1 MRHPRFSV
9 GMGILTAV
17 LAGTAMFALHAAP
30 PEMDTVDPAPVP
42 AWWKAVAASG
52 PVETRTGA
60 IEESW
65 APVRRGDR
73 LEPRNLVRTGHRG
86 RTTLTRSGDV
96 LMVDPESQVE
106 LPPLTGDESSV
117 VQSSG
122 SVIYEVGRREGRD
135 FKVVTPY
142 LVAGV
147 KGTIFMVTVADSYA
161 SVTVEEGL
169 VEVTSLTS
177 GESLDVGAGESV
189 QLDALADSEM
199 EHVSLRTKADR
210 TAAEANKDARKLARA
225 DLRRL
230 AHAVAQRHEIIM
242 DDLDPAAGL
251 GDAGTAE
258 PGLGELDSRQQNAIE
273 EDLDTRQNDL
283 TNEEPSEELINN
295 RKAKAPD
302 VTETPVQP

>member
-1 MRHPRFSV
+1 MRHRRISV
-9 GMGILTAV
+9 GMVMLTVA
-17 LAGTAMFALHAAP
+17 LAGTVLTALHAAP
-30 PEMDTVDPAPVP
+30 PEIDTVDPAPVP

-52 PVETRTGA
+52 PVETRPGA

-73 LEPRNLVRTGHRG
+73 LEPLNLVRTGHRG

-96 LMVDPESQVE
+96 LMVDPESQVA

-117 VQSSG
+117 VQTSG

-169 VEVTSLTS
+169 VEVTSLAS

-189 QLDALADSEM
+189 QLDAMADSEM
-199 EHVSLRTKADR
+199 EHVSLRAKADSA
-210 TAAEANKDARKLARA
+210 AAEANKDARKLARA

-242 DDLDPAAGL
+242 DDLDPVGS
-251 GDAGTAE
+251 GEGGEVDS
-258 PGLGELDSRQQNAIE
+258 GLGELDNRQRNAIE
-273 EDLDTRQNDL
+273 EEIDTRQNDL
-283 TNEEPSEELINN
+283 TNEEPSQELINN
-295 RKAKAPD
+295 RKAKTAD
-302 VTETPVQP
+302 VTETPAQP

>member
-9 GMGILTAV
+9 GMGTLTAL

-52 PVETRTGA
+52 PVETRLGA

-73 LEPRNLVRTGHRG
+73 LEPLNLVRTGHRG

-117 VQSSG
+117 VQTSG

-169 VEVTSLTS
+169 VEVTSLAS

-189 QLDALADSEM
+189 QLDAMADSEM
-199 EHVSLRTKADR
+199 EHVSLRAKADR

-242 DDLDPAAGL
+242 DDLDPVGP
-251 GDAGTAE
+251 GEGGEVDS
-258 PGLGELDSRQQNAIE
+258 GLGELDDRHRNSIE
-273 EDLDTRQNDL
+273 EEIDTRENDL
-283 TNEEPSEELINN
+283 TNEDPSQELID
-295 RKAKAPD
+295 RKAKTAD
-302 VTETPVQP
+302 VTETPAQPL

>member
-1 MRHPRFSV
+1 MRHPRISV
-9 GMGILTAV
+9 GMVMLTAV
-17 LAGTAMFALHAAP
+17 LACIVLTALHAAP
-30 PEMDTVDPAPVP
+30 PEIDTVDPAPVP

-52 PVETRTGA
+52 PVDTRPGA

-73 LEPRNLVRTGHRG
+73 LEPLNVVRTGHRG

-117 VQSSG
+117 VQTSG

-169 VEVTSLTS
+169 VEVTSLAS

-189 QLDALADSEM
+189 QLDAMADSEM
-199 EHVSLRTKADR
+199 EHVSLRAKADSA
-210 TAAEANKDARKLARA
+210 AAEANKDARKLARA

-242 DDLDPAAGL
+242 DDLGPVGSGEGGEVDS
-251 GDAGTAE
+251 
-258 PGLGELDSRQQNAIE
+258 GLGELDNRQRNAIE
-273 EDLDTRQNDL
+273 EEIDTRQNDL
-283 TNEEPSEELINN
+283 TNEEPSQELINN
-295 RKAKAPD
+295 RKAKTAD
-302 VTETPVQP
+302 VTETPAQP

>member
-1 MRHPRFSV
+1 MRRPRFSV
-9 GMGILTAV
+9 GMGILTAALV
-17 LAGTAMFALHAAP
+17 GTALIALHAAP
-30 PEMDTVDPAPVP
+30 PEIDVIDPAQAT

-52 PVETRTGA
+52 PVETRPGA

-73 LEPRNLVRTGHRG
+73 LEPLNLVRTGQRG
-86 RTTLTRSGDV
+86 RATLTRSGDI
-96 LMVDPESQVE
+96 LMVDPGSQVE

-122 SVIYEVGRREGRD
+122 SVIYEVDRREGRD

-147 KGTIFMVTVADSYA
+147 KGTIFMVTVTDSYA

-169 VEVTSLTS
+169 VEVTSLAS

-189 QLDALADSEM
+189 QLDAMADGKL
-199 EHVSLRTKADR
+199 EHVSLRAKADR
-210 TAAEANKDARKLARA
+210 ATSAASKEARNLARA

-230 AHAVAQRHEIIM
+230 AHVVAQRHEIIM
-242 DDLDPAAGL
+242 DDLDPAAGYV
-251 GDAGTAE
+251 DAGPTE
-258 PGLGELDSRQQNAIE
+258 SGLGELDNRQRNAIE
-273 EDLDTRQNDL
+273 DELDTRQNDL
-283 TNEEPSEELINN
+283 TNEEPSEELIN
-295 RKAKAPD
+295 RKAKTQD
-302 VTETPVQP
+302 VTQTPAQP

>member
-1 MRHPRFSV
+1 MRHPRISF
-9 GMGILTAV
+9 GMVMLTVA
-17 LAGTAMFALHAAP
+17 LAGTVLTALHAAP
-30 PEMDTVDPAPVP
+30 PEIDTVDPAPVP

-52 PVETRTGA
+52 PVETRPGA

-73 LEPRNLVRTGHRG
+73 LEPLNLVRTGHRG
-86 RTTLTRSGDV
+86 RATLTRSGDV
-96 LMVDPESQVE
+96 LMVDPESQVA
-106 LPPLTGDESSV
+106 LPLLTGDESSV
-117 VQSSG
+117 VQTSG

-169 VEVTSLTS
+169 VEVTSLAS

-189 QLDALADSEM
+189 QLDAMADSEM
-199 EHVSLRTKADR
+199 EHVSLRAKADSA
-210 TAAEANKDARKLARA
+210 AAEANKDARKLARA

-242 DDLDPAAGL
+242 DDLDPVGS
-251 GDAGTAE
+251 GEGGEVDS
-258 PGLGELDSRQQNAIE
+258 GLGELDNRQRNAIE
-273 EDLDTRQNDL
+273 EEIDTRQNDL
-283 TNEEPSEELINN
+283 TNEEPSQELINN
-295 RKAKAPD
+295 RKAKTAD
-302 VTETPVQP
+302 VTETPAQP

>member
-1 MRHPRFSV
+1 MRHRRISV
-9 GMGILTAV
+9 GMVMLTVA
-17 LAGTAMFALHAAP
+17 LAGTVLTALHAAP
-30 PEMDTVDPAPVP
+30 PEIDTVDPAPVP

-52 PVETRTGA
+52 PVETRPGA

-73 LEPRNLVRTGHRG
+73 LEPLNLVRTGHRG
-86 RTTLTRSGDV
+86 RATLTRSGDV
-96 LMVDPESQVE
+96 LMVDPESQVA
-106 LPPLTGDESSV
+106 LPLLTGDESSV
-117 VQSSG
+117 VQTSG

-169 VEVTSLTS
+169 VEVTSLAS

-189 QLDALADSEM
+189 QLDAMADSEM
-199 EHVSLRTKADR
+199 EHVSLGAKADR
-210 TAAEANKDARKLARA
+210 AAAEANKDARKLARA

-242 DDLDPAAGL
+242 DDLDPVGS
-251 GDAGTAE
+251 GEGGEVDS
-258 PGLGELDSRQQNAIE
+258 GLGELDNRQRNAIE
-273 EDLDTRQNDL
+273 EEIDTRQNDL
-283 TNEEPSEELINN
+283 TNEEPSQELINN
-295 RKAKAPD
+295 RKAKTAD
-302 VTETPVQP
+302 VTETPAQP

>member
-1 MRHPRFSV
+1 M
-9 GMGILTAV
+9 LATALV
-17 LAGTAMFALHAAP
+17 GTALIALHAAP
-30 PEMDTVDPAPVP
+30 AELEAVDSVQAPGS
-42 AWWKAVAASG
+42 WKAVAASG
-52 PVETRTGA
+52 PVETRPGA
-60 IEESW
+60 IEASW

-73 LEPRNLVRTGHRG
+73 LQPLNMVRTGQRG

-169 VEVTSLTS
+169 VEVTSLAS

-189 QLDALADSEM
+189 QFDAMADSEM
-199 EHVSLRTKADR
+199 EVVSLRAKADR
-210 TAAEANKDARKLARA
+210 TGAGADKEARKLARA
-225 DLRRL
+225 DFRRL
-230 AHAVAQRHEIIM
+230 ARAVEQRNEIIM
-242 DDLDPAAGL
+242 DDLDPTAEL
-251 GDAGTAE
+251 GDAGTDDS
-258 PGLGELDSRQQNAIE
+258 GLGELDNRQRNAIE
-273 EDLDTRQNDL
+273 EEIDTRQNDL
-283 TNEEPSEELINN
+283 TNEEPSQELINN
-295 RKAKAPD
+295 RKAKTAD
-302 VTETPVQP
+302 VTETPAQQ

>member
-1 MRHPRFSV
+1 MRHRRISV
-9 GMGILTAV
+9 GMVMLTVA
-17 LAGTAMFALHAAP
+17 LAGTVLTALHAAP
-30 PEMDTVDPAPVP
+30 PEIDTVDPAPVP

-52 PVETRTGA
+52 PVETRPGA

-73 LEPRNLVRTGHRG
+73 LEPLNLVRTGHRG
-86 RTTLTRSGDV
+86 RATLTRSGDV
-96 LMVDPESQVE
+96 LMVDPESQVA
-106 LPPLTGDESSV
+106 LPLLTGDESSV
-117 VQSSG
+117 VQTSG

-169 VEVTSLTS
+169 VQVTSLAS

-189 QLDALADSEM
+189 QLDAMADSEM
-199 EHVSLRTKADR
+199 EHVSLRAKADSA
-210 TAAEANKDARKLARA
+210 AAEANKDARKLARA

-242 DDLDPAAGL
+242 DDLDPVGS
-251 GDAGTAE
+251 GEGGEVDS
-258 PGLGELDSRQQNAIE
+258 GLGELDNRQRNAIE
-273 EDLDTRQNDL
+273 EEIDTRQNDL
-283 TNEEPSEELINN
+283 TNEEPSQELINN
-295 RKAKAPD
+295 RKAKTAD
-302 VTETPVQP
+302 VTETPAQP

>member
-1 MRHPRFSV
+1 MRHPRISF
-9 GMGILTAV
+9 GMVMLTVA
-17 LAGTAMFALHAAP
+17 LAGTVLTALHAAP
-30 PEMDTVDPAPVP
+30 PEIDTVDPAPVP

-52 PVETRTGA
+52 PVETRPGA

-73 LEPRNLVRTGHRG
+73 LEPLNLVRTGHRG
-86 RTTLTRSGDV
+86 RATLTRSGDV
-96 LMVDPESQVE
+96 LMVDPESQVA

-117 VQSSG
+117 VQTSG

-147 KGTIFMVTVADSYA
+147 KGTIFMVTVTDSYA

-169 VEVTSLTS
+169 VEVTSLAS

-189 QLDALADSEM
+189 QLDAMADSEM
-199 EHVSLRTKADR
+199 EHVSLRVKAER
-210 TAAEANKDARKLARA
+210 TAAEPNNDARKLARA

-242 DDLDPAAGL
+242 DDLDPVGS
-251 GDAGTAE
+251 GEGGEVDS
-258 PGLGELDSRQQNAIE
+258 GLGELDNRQRNAIE
-273 EDLDTRQNDL
+273 EEIDTRQNDL
-283 TNEEPSEELINN
+283 ANEEPSQEFINN
-295 RKAKAPD
+295 RKAKTAD
-302 VTETPVQP
+302 VTETPAQP

>member
-1 MRHPRFSV
+1 MRHPRFTV
-9 GMGILTAV
+9 GMGVLTAL
-17 LAGTAMFALHAAP
+17 LAGTASFALHADP
-30 PEMDTVDPAPVP
+30 PETDMVDTSPVP

-52 PVETRTGA
+52 PVETRPGA
-60 IEESW
+60 IEEGW

-73 LEPRNLVRTGHRG
+73 LEPLNLVRTGHRG
-86 RTTLTRSGDV
+86 RATLTRSGDV

-106 LPPLTGDESSV
+106 LPPLSGDESSV
-117 VQSSG
+117 VQTSG

-169 VEVTSLTS
+169 VEVTSLAS
-177 GESLDVGAGESV
+177 GVSLDVGAGESV
-189 QLDALADSEM
+189 QLDAMADGEM
-199 EHVSLRTKADR
+199 EHVSLRAKADR
-210 TAAEANKDARKLARA
+210 TAAEASKDARRLARA

-242 DDLDPAAGL
+242 DDLDAVGPGE
-251 GDAGTAE
+251 GGEVDS
-258 PGLGELDSRQQNAIE
+258 GLGELDTRHRNAIE
-273 EDLDTRQNDL
+273 EEIDTRQNDL
-283 TNEEPSEELINN
+283 TNEDPSQELIN

-302 VTETPVQP
+302 VTETPAQPL

>member
-1 MRHPRFSV
+1 MRHRRISV
-9 GMGILTAV
+9 GMVMLTVA
-17 LAGTAMFALHAAP
+17 LAGTVLTALHAAP
-30 PEMDTVDPAPVP
+30 PEIDTVDPAPVP

-52 PVETRTGA
+52 PVETRPGA

-73 LEPRNLVRTGHRG
+73 LEPLNLVRTGHRG
-86 RTTLTRSGDV
+86 RATLTRSGDV
-96 LMVDPESQVE
+96 LMVDPESQVA
-106 LPPLTGDESSV
+106 LPLLTGDESSV
-117 VQSSG
+117 VQTSG

-147 KGTIFMVTVADSYA
+147 KGTIFMVTVTDSYA

-169 VEVTSLTS
+169 VEVTSLAS

-189 QLDALADSEM
+189 QLDAMADSEM
-199 EHVSLRTKADR
+199 EHVSLRVKAER
-210 TAAEANKDARKLARA
+210 TAAEPNNDARKLARA

-242 DDLDPAAGL
+242 DDLDPVGS
-251 GDAGTAE
+251 GEGGEVDS
-258 PGLGELDSRQQNAIE
+258 GLGELDNRQRNAIE
-273 EDLDTRQNDL
+273 EEIDTRQNDL
-283 TNEEPSEELINN
+283 TNEEPSQELINN
-295 RKAKAPD
+295 RKAKTAD
-302 VTETPVQP
+302 VTETPAQP